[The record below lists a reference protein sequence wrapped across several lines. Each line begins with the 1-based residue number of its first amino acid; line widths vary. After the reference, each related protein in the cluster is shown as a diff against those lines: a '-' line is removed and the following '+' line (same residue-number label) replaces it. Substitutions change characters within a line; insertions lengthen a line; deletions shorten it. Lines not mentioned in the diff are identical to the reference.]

1 MQKHVFR
8 TSFLCSCLS
17 VLFLTLGVA
26 QTYAAK
32 SVPASEVSYE
42 MLSKR
47 LKANKDDLRSFCSG
61 MQKCLDIKY
70 EACTED
76 DMKPWTKVKYDEEFC
91 GPYKEVVKRGFSTDV
106 KSPMMLEVFA
116 RLGRQ
121 YRVIYESK
129 GTLPL
134 EVNEITFLFDNMVFT
149 ADLVNAYLESEY
161 TLNYNSND
169 RRYFSGSNG
178 HGLSGDFYWAL
189 QDSAG
194 TKQALRNMFFGYGY
208 AQILRWSLKGT
219 AVAYL
224 DMDLVAPRTL
234 KYKLTAYVF
243 PSNSVLN
250 SIMQMRVFK
259 SVVNSKID
267 GIVSDIKKAA
277 NMYYGGNRRP
287 IANTKKLHTP
297 ENERHIA
304 EFDNVVA
311 GGPWK
316 LGDAIRLE
324 NAALELS
331 KPKLVKSAEPVDHN
345 IHVDSAD
352 VGDFAEPAAVIEKAD
367 SAAAV
372 KPVEAVD
379 SITIKK
385 D

>member
-17 VLFLTLGVA
+17 VLFLTFGVSQA
-26 QTYAAK
+26 YAVK
-32 SVPASEVSYE
+32 SVPASEVSHE
-42 MLSKR
+42 MLEKKLR
-47 LKANKDDLRSFCSG
+47 ANKDDLRSFCSG

-76 DMKPWTKVKYDEEFC
+76 DMKPWPKVKYDEEFC
-91 GPYKEVVKRGFSTDV
+91 GPYKEVVQRGFSTDF
-106 KSPMMLEVFA
+106 KAPMMPETFA

-121 YRVIYESK
+121 YRAIYENS

-149 ADLVNAYLESEY
+149 ADLVNAYLETEY
-161 TLNYNSND
+161 TLNYNSKD

-178 HGLSGDFYWAL
+178 NGLSGDFYWAL

-208 AQILRWSLKGT
+208 AKILRWSLKGT

-250 SIMQMRVFK
+250 S
-259 SVVNSKID
+259 
-267 GIVSDIKKAA
+267 
-277 NMYYGGNRRP
+277 YGGNRRP
-287 IANTKKLHTP
+287 IANNEKLHTP
-297 ENERHIA
+297 ENARHVA

-324 NAALELS
+324 KDQLELS

-352 VGDFAEPAAVIEKAD
+352 VAEEPAVAIENAD
-367 SAAAV
+367 SAASV
-372 KPVEAVD
+372 KPVEPVD